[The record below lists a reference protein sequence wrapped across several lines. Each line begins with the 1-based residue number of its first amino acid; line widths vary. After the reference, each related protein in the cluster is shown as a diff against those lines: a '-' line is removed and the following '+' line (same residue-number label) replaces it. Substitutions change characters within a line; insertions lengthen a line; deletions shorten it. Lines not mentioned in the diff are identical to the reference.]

1 MVIRS
6 QAIKTLRLFQFD
18 LKRIVD
24 HPSRLSP
31 ELLDDCNRLE
41 LAAQIRDPARCQQ
54 LVKQVQELVRKTFP
68 KETKSLDL
76 DDDFIRDVLQRWT
89 CDRLT
94 SLQQLLENDSQF
106 LWILPDLK
114 DLNIDADAR
123 FDVDKL
129 IEVLNRT
136 EFKEEQLYSALR
148 NFCKEQKLKTS
159 KFMMT
164 MRALLSHTKHG
175 SQIGEMME
183 ILGRKRT
190 IERLR
195 RLESK
200 AKSK

>member
-1 MVIRS
+1 M
-6 QAIKTLRLFQFD
+6 
-18 LKRIVD
+18 KRITD

-31 ELLDDCNRLE
+31 EKLDDCNRLE

-68 KETKSLDL
+68 KEAESLDL
-76 DDDFIRDVLQRWT
+76 DEDYIRDVLQRWA

-94 SLQQLLENDSQF
+94 SLQKLLENDSQF

-114 DLNIDADAR
+114 DLDIDADAR

-129 IEVLNRT
+129 IEVFNRT
-136 EFKEEQLYSALR
+136 EFQAEQLYSAMR
-148 NFCKEQKLKTS
+148 NFCKEHKLKTT
-159 KFMMT
+159 KFLMT

-175 SQIGEMME
+175 SQLGEMMV

-190 IERLR
+190 IERVR